1 MIIIICGI
9 MHTESKGIQSS
20 LTAPRVLALGVVG
33 GSALISILMI
43 VLGQVVGKGIESVM
57 IIHDYY
63 IVLAIMSGAGFIGL
77 LVFGSS
83 QIGQQIQHYRDAINT
98 LKVLALTA
106 VASAFLIE
114 ITGTIGYI
122 EYRLPD
128 PDSAKSK
135 ILEIFPFAHEPMF
148 EVMEYVGLVG
158 VIWTGLIAYF
168 TWHFKE
174 RMFADVGVRNA
185 MIMMISLAIIYAL
198 VVSLMGI
205 VPTKI
210 ASVQG

>member
-1 MIIIICGI
+1 
-9 MHTESKGIQSS
+9 
-20 LTAPRVLALGVVG
+20 
-33 GSALISILMI
+33 
-43 VLGQVVGKGIESVM
+43 M

-63 IVLAIMSGAGFIGL
+63 IVLAIMSGAGFIGV

-83 QIGQQIQHYRDAINT
+83 QIGQQVQRYPDAINT

-135 ILEIFPFAHEPMF
+135 ILEIFPVAHEPMF

-158 VIWTGLIAYF
+158 TIWTGLLAYF

-174 RMFADVGVRNA
+174 KMFTDIGVRNTKVLL
-185 MIMMISLAIIYAL
+185 ISLAIIYAL

>member
-1 MIIIICGI
+1 MILVIYDI

-20 LTAPRVLALGVVG
+20 LTAPRVLALGIVV
-33 GSALISILMI
+33 GSALISLLMI
-43 VLGQVVGKGIESVM
+43 ILGQAVGKGIESVM

-77 LVFGSS
+77 LVFGSG
-83 QIGQQIQHYRDAINT
+83 QIGQQIQHSRDATNM
-98 LKVLALTA
+98 LKILALTA

-168 TWHFKE
+168 TWHFRE
-174 RMFADVGVRNA
+174 RMFADIGVRNA

>member
-1 MIIIICGI
+1 
-9 MHTESKGIQSS
+9 MHAESKRQPSP
-20 LTAPRVLALGVVG
+20 LTAPKAVALIVVG
-33 GSALISILMI
+33 GSVLISVVMVI
-43 VLGQVVGKGIESVM
+43 LGQAVGKGIESVM

-63 IVLAIMSGAGFIGL
+63 IVLAIMSGAGFIGV

-83 QIGQQIQHYRDAINT
+83 QIGQQVQRYPDAINT

-148 EVMEYVGLVG
+148 ETMEYVGLVG
-158 VIWTGLIAYF
+158 TIWTGLLAYL

-174 RMFADVGVRNA
+174 RMITDTGVRNT
-185 MIMMISLAIIYAL
+185 MIVLIFLAIMYAL

>member
-1 MIIIICGI
+1 MQA
-9 MHTESKGIQSS
+9 ESKRLLSS
-20 LTAPRVLALGVVG
+20 LTATKALVLIVVG
-33 GSALISILMI
+33 GSVLVSIAMVI
-43 VLGQVVGKGIESVM
+43 LGQAVGKGLESVM

-63 IVLAIMSGAGFIGL
+63 IVLAIMSGAGFIGV

-83 QIGQQIQHYRDAINT
+83 QIGQQIQHHPEAIST
-98 LKVLALTA
+98 LKVLAFTA

-135 ILEIFPFAHEPMF
+135 IKEIFPFAHEPMF
-148 EVMEYVGLVG
+148 ETMEYLGLVG
-158 VIWTGLIAYF
+158 TMWTGLLAYL

-174 RMFADVGVRNA
+174 RMFTDIGVRNT
-185 MIMMISLAIIYAL
+185 MIVLISLAIMYAL
-198 VVSLMGI
+198 VISLMGI

>member
-1 MIIIICGI
+1 MLIDRSIRSLTPTKALALVVVVGSLLISNVMII
-9 MHTESKGIQSS
+9 
-20 LTAPRVLALGVVG
+20 
-33 GSALISILMI
+33 
-43 VLGQVVGKGIESVM
+43 LGQAVGKGIESVM

-63 IVLAIMSGAGFIGL
+63 IVLAIMSGAGFIGV

-83 QIGQQIQHYRDAINT
+83 QIGQQVQRYPDAINT

-168 TWHFKE
+168 TWHFRE
-174 RMFADVGVRNA
+174 RMFADIGVRNA
-185 MIMMISLAIIYAL
+185 MIVMISLAIIYAL

>member
-1 MIIIICGI
+1 MQS
-9 MHTESKGIQSS
+9 ESKGMSS
-20 LTAPRVLALGVVG
+20 LLTPTKALAFVVVVG
-33 GSALISILMI
+33 SILISIVMI
-43 VLGQVVGKGIESVM
+43 ILGQAVGKGIESVM

-63 IVLAIMSGAGFIGL
+63 IVLAIMSGAGFIGVL
-77 LVFGSS
+77 IFGSS
-83 QIGQQIQHYRDAINT
+83 QIGQQIQRYPDAINT
-98 LKVLALTA
+98 LKVLVFTA

-158 VIWTGLIAYF
+158 TIWTGLLAYL

-174 RMFADVGVRNA
+174 RMFTDIGVRNT
-185 MIMMISLAIIYAL
+185 MVVLISLAIIYAL

>member
-1 MIIIICGI
+1 MQI
-9 MHTESKGIQSS
+9 ESSNKQSS
-20 LTAPRVLALGVVG
+20 LDAAKALAVIVVG
-33 GSALISILMI
+33 GSVLISFGMI
-43 VLGQVVGKGIESVM
+43 IMGQAVGKGIESVM
-57 IIHDYY
+57 IVHDYY
-63 IVLAIMSGAGFIGL
+63 TVLAIMSGAGFIGV

-83 QIGQQIQHYRDAINT
+83 IPTAHHMRGSINV
-98 LKVLALTA
+98 LKVLAFTA

-122 EYRLPD
+122 EYRQPD

-135 ILEIFPFAHEPMF
+135 ILEVFPFAHAPMF
-148 EVMEYVGLVG
+148 ESMEYVGLVG
-158 VIWTGLIAYF
+158 TMWTGLVAYL

-174 RMFADVGVRNA
+174 RMFSDAGVKNLL
-185 MIMMISLAIIYAL
+185 IVLISLAIFYAL
-198 VVSLMGI
+198 FVSLMGI

>member
-1 MIIIICGI
+1 MQI
-9 MHTESKGIQSS
+9 ESSNKQSS
-20 LTAPRVLALGVVG
+20 LDAAKALAVIVVG
-33 GSALISILMI
+33 GSVLISFGMI
-43 VLGQVVGKGIESVM
+43 IMGQAVGKGIESVM

-63 IVLAIMSGAGFIGL
+63 TVLAIMSGAGFIGV

-83 QIGQQIQHYRDAINT
+83 ISTAHHMHSSINV
-98 LKVLALTA
+98 LKVLAITA

-122 EYRLPD
+122 EYRQPD

-135 ILEIFPFAHEPMF
+135 ILEVFPFAHAPMF
-148 EVMEYVGLVG
+148 ESMEYVGLVG
-158 VIWTGLIAYF
+158 TMWTGLVAYL

-174 RMFADVGVRNA
+174 RMFSDAGVKNLL
-185 MIMMISLAIIYAL
+185 IVLISLAIFYAL
-198 VVSLMGI
+198 FVSLMGI

>member
-1 MIIIICGI
+1 
-9 MHTESKGIQSS
+9 MHAESKRRLSP
-20 LTAPRVLALGVVG
+20 LTAPKVVALIVVG
-33 GSALISILMI
+33 GSVLISVVMVI
-43 VLGQVVGKGIESVM
+43 LGQAVGKGIESVM

-63 IVLAIMSGAGFIGL
+63 IVLAIMSGAGFIGV

-83 QIGQQIQHYRDAINT
+83 QIGQQVQRYPDAINT

-148 EVMEYVGLVG
+148 ETMEYVGLVG
-158 VIWTGLIAYF
+158 TIWTGLLAYL

-174 RMFADVGVRNA
+174 RMITDTGVRNT
-185 MIMMISLAIIYAL
+185 MIVLIFLAIMYAL

>member
-1 MIIIICGI
+1 
-9 MHTESKGIQSS
+9 MHAESKRRLSP
-20 LTAPRVLALGVVG
+20 LTAPKVVALIVVG
-33 GSALISILMI
+33 GSVLISVVMVI
-43 VLGQVVGKGIESVM
+43 LGQAVGKGIESVM

-63 IVLAIMSGAGFIGL
+63 IVLAIMSGAGFIGVL
-77 LVFGSS
+77 IFGSS
-83 QIGQQIQHYRDAINT
+83 QIGQQIQRYPDAINT
-98 LKVLALTA
+98 LKILALTA

-158 VIWTGLIAYF
+158 TIWTGLLAYL

-174 RMFADVGVRNA
+174 RMFTDIGVRNT
-185 MIMMISLAIIYAL
+185 MVVLISLAIIYAL

>member
-1 MIIIICGI
+1 
-9 MHTESKGIQSS
+9 MHAESKRQLSP
-20 LTAPRVLALGVVG
+20 LTAPKVVALIVVG
-33 GSALISILMI
+33 GSVLISVVMVI
-43 VLGQVVGKGIESVM
+43 LGQAVGKGIESVM

-63 IVLAIMSGAGFIGL
+63 IVLAIMSGAGFIGV

-83 QIGQQIQHYRDAINT
+83 QIGQQVQRYPDAINT

-148 EVMEYVGLVG
+148 ETMEYVGLVG
-158 VIWTGLIAYF
+158 TIWTGLLAYL

-174 RMFADVGVRNA
+174 RMITDTGIRNT
-185 MIMMISLAIIYAL
+185 MIVLIFLAIMYAL

>member
-1 MIIIICGI
+1 MQI
-9 MHTESKGIQSS
+9 ESSNKQSS
-20 LTAPRVLALGVVG
+20 LDAAKALAVIVVG
-33 GSALISILMI
+33 GSVLISFGMI
-43 VLGQVVGKGIESVM
+43 IMGQAVGKGIESVM

-63 IVLAIMSGAGFIGL
+63 TVLAIMSGAGFIGV

-83 QIGQQIQHYRDAINT
+83 IPTAHHMHSSINV
-98 LKVLALTA
+98 LKVLAFTA

-122 EYRLPD
+122 EYRQPD

-135 ILEIFPFAHEPMF
+135 ILEVFPFAHAPMF
-148 EVMEYVGLVG
+148 ESMEYVGLVG
-158 VIWTGLIAYF
+158 TMWTGLVAYL

-174 RMFADVGVRNA
+174 RMFSDAGVKNLL
-185 MIMMISLAIIYAL
+185 IVLISLAIFYAL
-198 VVSLMGI
+198 FVSLMGI

>member
-1 MIIIICGI
+1 MQV
-9 MHTESKGIQSS
+9 ESKKFS
-20 LTAPRVLALGVVG
+20 LTVTKALALFVVVG
-33 GSALISILMI
+33 SVLISIVMV
-43 VLGQVVGKGIESVM
+43 VLGQAVGKGIESVM
-57 IIHDYY
+57 ILHDYFT
-63 IVLAIMSGAGFIGL
+63 VLAIMSGAGFIGVL
-77 LVFGSS
+77 IFGSS
-83 QIGQQIQHYRDAINT
+83 SQVMGQQQQMQQFHHSDATNV
-98 LKVLALTA
+98 LKVLAFTA

-135 ILEIFPFAHEPMF
+135 IKEIFPFAHEPMF
-148 EVMEYVGLVG
+148 ETMEYLGLMGTV
-158 VIWTGLIAYF
+158 WTGLIAYL

-174 RMFADVGVRNA
+174 RMLTDAGVRNV
-185 MIMMISLAIIYAL
+185 MIALISLAIIYAL
-198 VVSLMGI
+198 VISLMGI

>member
-1 MIIIICGI
+1 M
-9 MHTESKGIQSS
+9 
-20 LTAPRVLALGVVG
+20 TATKALAFIVVV
-33 GSALISILMI
+33 GSALVSVAM
-43 VLGQVVGKGIESVM
+43 VAMGQAVGKGIESVM
-57 IIHDYY
+57 ILHDYFT
-63 IVLAIMSGAGFIGL
+63 VLAIMSGAGFIGVL
-77 LVFGSS
+77 IFGSGRAGEG
-83 QIGQQIQHYRDAINT
+83 GQQQQIHYYYPDAINV
-98 LKVLALTA
+98 LKILAFTA

-135 ILEIFPFAHEPMF
+135 IKEIFPFAHEPMF
-148 EVMEYVGLVG
+148 ETMEYLGLVG
-158 VIWTGLIAYF
+158 TMWTGLLAYL
-168 TWHFKE
+168 TWHFKD
-174 RMFADVGVRNA
+174 RMFSDAGVRNA
-185 MIMMISLAIIYAL
+185 MIVLISLAIMYAL

>member
-1 MIIIICGI
+1 MLIDRSTRSLSPTKALALVVVVGSLLISNVMII
-9 MHTESKGIQSS
+9 
-20 LTAPRVLALGVVG
+20 
-33 GSALISILMI
+33 
-43 VLGQVVGKGIESVM
+43 LGQAVGKGIESVM

-63 IVLAIMSGAGFIGL
+63 IALAIMSGAGFIGV

-83 QIGQQIQHYRDAINT
+83 QIGQQVQRYPDAINT

-168 TWHFKE
+168 TWHFRE
-174 RMFADVGVRNA
+174 RMFADIGVRNA
-185 MIMMISLAIIYAL
+185 MIVMISLAIIYAL
-198 VVSLMGI
+198 VISLMGI

>member
-1 MIIIICGI
+1 
-9 MHTESKGIQSS
+9 MHVEPKRTQPS
-20 LTAPRVLALGVVG
+20 LTAAKLLAVLVVG
-33 GSALISILMI
+33 GSVLISIAMI
-43 VLGQVVGKGIESVM
+43 VLGQAVGKGIESVM

-63 IVLAIMSGAGFIGL
+63 IVLAIMSGSGFIGL

-83 QIGQQIQHYRDAINT
+83 QIGQQIQHYRGATNT

-174 RMFADVGVRNA
+174 RMFVDVGVRNA
-185 MIMMISLAIIYAL
+185 MIVMIGLAIIYAL

>member
-1 MIIIICGI
+1 MQS
-9 MHTESKGIQSS
+9 ESKGVSS
-20 LTAPRVLALGVVG
+20 LLTPTKALAFVVVVG
-33 GSALISILMI
+33 SILISIIMI
-43 VLGQVVGKGIESVM
+43 ILGQAVGKGIESVM

-63 IVLAIMSGAGFIGL
+63 IVLAIMSGAGFIGV

-83 QIGQQIQHYRDAINT
+83 QIGQQVQRYPDAINT
-98 LKVLALTA
+98 LKVLAFTA

-158 VIWTGLIAYF
+158 TIWTGLLAYL

-174 RMFADVGVRNA
+174 KMFTDIGVRNT
-185 MIMMISLAIIYAL
+185 IVLLISLAIIYAL

>member
-1 MIIIICGI
+1 MLFVQVK
-9 MHTESKGIQSS
+9 SDSRAS
-20 LTAPRVLALGVVG
+20 ASTAPKALAILVVA
-33 GSALISILMI
+33 SSILVSAAMI
-43 VLGQVVGKGIESVM
+43 LMGQAVGKGIESVM
-57 IIHDYY
+57 ILHDYFTA
-63 IVLAIMSGAGFIGL
+63 LAVMSGAGFLGI

-83 QIGQQIQHYRDAINT
+83 QIGQQMQHHPDAIKV
-98 LKVLALTA
+98 LKVVAFTA

-135 ILEIFPFAHEPMF
+135 IKQIFPFAHEPMF

-158 VIWTGLIAYF
+158 TMWTGLLAYL

-174 RMFADVGVRNA
+174 RMFSEAGVRNM
-185 MIMMISLAIIYAL
+185 MIALISLAIVYAL
-198 VVSLMGI
+198 VISLMGI

>member
-1 MIIIICGI
+1 M
-9 MHTESKGIQSS
+9 
-20 LTAPRVLALGVVG
+20 TATKALAFIVVV
-33 GSALISILMI
+33 GSALVSVAM
-43 VLGQVVGKGIESVM
+43 VAMGQAVGKGIESVM
-57 IIHDYY
+57 ILHDYFT
-63 IVLAIMSGAGFIGL
+63 VLAIMSGAGFIGVL
-77 LVFGSS
+77 IFGSGRAGGG
-83 QIGQQIQHYRDAINT
+83 GQQQQIHYYYPDAINV
-98 LKVLALTA
+98 LKILAFTA

-135 ILEIFPFAHEPMF
+135 IKEIFPFAHEPMF
-148 EVMEYVGLVG
+148 ETMEYLGLVG
-158 VIWTGLIAYF
+158 TMWTGLLAYL
-168 TWHFKE
+168 TWHFKD
-174 RMFADVGVRNA
+174 RMFSDAGVRNA
-185 MIMMISLAIIYAL
+185 MIVLISLAIMYAL

>member
-1 MIIIICGI
+1 MQI
-9 MHTESKGIQSS
+9 ESSNKQSS
-20 LTAPRVLALGVVG
+20 LDAAKALAVIVVG
-33 GSALISILMI
+33 GSVLISFGMI
-43 VLGQVVGKGIESVM
+43 IMGQAVGKGIESVM

-63 IVLAIMSGAGFIGL
+63 TVLAIMSGAGFIGV

-83 QIGQQIQHYRDAINT
+83 ISTAHHMHSSINV
-98 LKVLALTA
+98 LKVLAFTA

-122 EYRLPD
+122 EYRQPD

-135 ILEIFPFAHEPMF
+135 ILEVFPFAHAPMF
-148 EVMEYVGLVG
+148 ESMEYVGLVG
-158 VIWTGLIAYF
+158 TMWTGLVAYL

-174 RMFADVGVRNA
+174 RMFSDAGVKNLL
-185 MIMMISLAIIYAL
+185 IVLISLAIFYAL
-198 VVSLMGI
+198 FVSLMGI

>member
-1 MIIIICGI
+1 
-9 MHTESKGIQSS
+9 MHAESKRQLSP
-20 LTAPRVLALGVVG
+20 LTAPKAVAIVVG
-33 GSALISILMI
+33 GSVLISVVMVI
-43 VLGQVVGKGIESVM
+43 LGQAVGKGIESVM

-63 IVLAIMSGAGFIGL
+63 IVLAIMSGAGFIGV

-83 QIGQQIQHYRDAINT
+83 QIGQQVQRYPDAINT

-148 EVMEYVGLVG
+148 ETMEYVGLVG
-158 VIWTGLIAYF
+158 TIWTGLLAYL

-174 RMFADVGVRNA
+174 RMITDTGVRNT
-185 MIMMISLAIIYAL
+185 MIVLIFLAIMYAL

>member
-1 MIIIICGI
+1 MQI
-9 MHTESKGIQSS
+9 ESNKGSS
-20 LTAPRVLALGVVG
+20 LTAAKALAILVVG
-33 GSALISILMI
+33 GSVLVSVGVVI
-43 VLGQVVGKGIESVM
+43 LGQMVGKGIESVM

-63 IVLAIMSGAGFIGL
+63 TVLAIMSGAGFIGVL
-77 LVFGSS
+77 IFGSTS
-83 QIGQQIQHYRDAINT
+83 MGQQVQRRLDSINV
-98 LKVLALTA
+98 LKVLAFTA

-122 EYRLPD
+122 EYRLPT

-135 ILEIFPFAHEPMF
+135 ILEIFPFAHAPMF
-148 EVMEYVGLVG
+148 EVMEYLGLVG
-158 VIWTGLIAYF
+158 TMWTGLVAYL

-174 RMFADVGVRNA
+174 RMFTDAGVKNM
-185 MIMMISLAIIYAL
+185 MIILISLAIFYAL
-198 VVSLMGI
+198 YISLMGI

>member
-1 MIIIICGI
+1 
-9 MHTESKGIQSS
+9 MHTESKTISS
-20 LTAPRVLALGVVG
+20 LNPPKALAVGVVG
-33 GSALISILMI
+33 GSVLISIVMI
-43 VLGQVVGKGIESVM
+43 ILGQVVGKGIESVM

-77 LVFGSS
+77 LVFGSNL
-83 QIGQQIQHYRDAINT
+83 IGQQVQRYPDAINT

-174 RMFADVGVRNA
+174 RMFTDIGVRNT
-185 MIMMISLAIIYAL
+185 MIVLISLAIIYAL

>member
-1 MIIIICGI
+1 MQS
-9 MHTESKGIQSS
+9 ESKGVSS
-20 LTAPRVLALGVVG
+20 LLTPTKALAFVVVVG
-33 GSALISILMI
+33 SILISIVLI
-43 VLGQVVGKGIESVM
+43 ILGQAVGKGTEGVM

-63 IVLAIMSGAGFIGL
+63 IVLAIMSGAGFIGV

-83 QIGQQIQHYRDAINT
+83 QIGQQVQRYPDAINT
-98 LKVLALTA
+98 LKVLAFTA

-158 VIWTGLIAYF
+158 TIWTGLLAYL
-168 TWHFKE
+168 TWHFNEK
-174 RMFADVGVRNA
+174 MFTNIGVRNT
-185 MIMMISLAIIYAL
+185 MVVLISLAIIYAL

>member
-1 MIIIICGI
+1 MQS
-9 MHTESKGIQSS
+9 ESKGVSS
-20 LTAPRVLALGVVG
+20 LLTPTKALAFVVVVG
-33 GSALISILMI
+33 SILISIVMI
-43 VLGQVVGKGIESVM
+43 ILGQAVGKGIESVM

-63 IVLAIMSGAGFIGL
+63 IVLAIMSGAGFIGV

-83 QIGQQIQHYRDAINT
+83 QIGQQVQRYPDAINT
-98 LKVLALTA
+98 LKVLAFTA

-158 VIWTGLIAYF
+158 TIWTGLLAYL

-174 RMFADVGVRNA
+174 KMFTDIGVRNT
-185 MIMMISLAIIYAL
+185 IVLLISLAIIYAL

>member
-1 MIIIICGI
+1 MQS
-9 MHTESKGIQSS
+9 ESKGVSS
-20 LTAPRVLALGVVG
+20 LLTPTKALAFVVVVG
-33 GSALISILMI
+33 SILISIVMI
-43 VLGQVVGKGIESVM
+43 ILGQAVGKGIESVM

-63 IVLAIMSGAGFIGL
+63 IVLAIMSGAGFIGV

-83 QIGQQIQHYRDAINT
+83 QIGQQVQRYLDAINT
-98 LKVLALTA
+98 LKVLAFTA

-148 EVMEYVGLVG
+148 EVMEYVRLVG
-158 VIWTGLIAYF
+158 TIWTGLLAYL

-174 RMFADVGVRNA
+174 KMFTDIGVRNT
-185 MIMMISLAIIYAL
+185 MVLLISLAIIYAL

>member
-1 MIIIICGI
+1 
-9 MHTESKGIQSS
+9 MHAESKRQLSP
-20 LTAPRVLALGVVG
+20 LTAPKAVALIVVG
-33 GSALISILMI
+33 GSVLISVVMVI
-43 VLGQVVGKGIESVM
+43 LGQAVGKGIESVM

-63 IVLAIMSGAGFIGL
+63 IVLAIMSGAGFIGVV
-77 LVFGSS
+77 VFGSS
-83 QIGQQIQHYRDAINT
+83 QIGQQVQRYPDAINT

-148 EVMEYVGLVG
+148 ETMEYVGLVG
-158 VIWTGLIAYF
+158 TIWTGLLAYL

-174 RMFADVGVRNA
+174 RMITDPGVRNT
-185 MIMMISLAIIYAL
+185 MIVLIFLAIMYAL

>member
-1 MIIIICGI
+1 MQS
-9 MHTESKGIQSS
+9 ESKGMSS
-20 LTAPRVLALGVVG
+20 LLTPTKALAFVVVVG
-33 GSALISILMI
+33 SILISIVMI
-43 VLGQVVGKGIESVM
+43 ILGQAVGKGIESVM

-63 IVLAIMSGAGFIGL
+63 IVLAIMSGAGFIGV

-83 QIGQQIQHYRDAINT
+83 QIGQQVQRYPDAINT
-98 LKVLALTA
+98 LKVLAFTA

-158 VIWTGLIAYF
+158 TIWTGLLAYL

-174 RMFADVGVRNA
+174 KMFTDIGVRNT
-185 MIMMISLAIIYAL
+185 MLVLISLAIIYAL

>member
-1 MIIIICGI
+1 MASKMLAIVVVASSTLVSII
-9 MHTESKGIQSS
+9 M
-20 LTAPRVLALGVVG
+20 
-33 GSALISILMI
+33 ILM
-43 VLGQVVGKGIESVM
+43 GQAVGKGIESVM
-57 IIHDYY
+57 ILHDYFT
-63 IVLAIMSGAGFIGL
+63 ILAIMTGAGFVGVLI
-77 LVFGSS
+77 FGSYLLNYH
-83 QIGQQIQHYRDAINT
+83 IQQDYSGITRV

-128 PDSAKSK
+128 LDSAKSK
-135 ILEIFPFAHEPMF
+135 IKEIFPFAHEPMF
-148 EVMEYVGLVG
+148 ETMEYLGLLG
-158 VIWTGLIAYF
+158 TLWTGLLAYL

-174 RMFADVGVRNA
+174 RVFTDSGVRNT
-185 MIMMISLAIIYAL
+185 MIILISLAIFYSL
-198 VVSLMGI
+198 VISLMGI